1 MNVRTINFSSTGHA
15 IKIWDLVKREGV
27 YLPSLMEGIA
37 ILLNPNIDRW
47 GKLRKPVD
55 LLSWCLKFI
64 ENCISPAENVRKI
77 F

>member
-1 MNVRTINFSSTGHA
+1 M
-15 IKIWDLVKREGV
+15 DLVKREGV
-27 YLPSLMEGIA
+27 YLPSPMEAIA

-64 ENCISPAENVRKI
+64 ENCISPAENVLI
-77 F
+77 SVNFLNDFPPTATLVYN

>member
-1 MNVRTINFSSTGHA
+1 M
-15 IKIWDLVKREGV
+15 REGV
-27 YLPSLMEGIA
+27 YVPSLMEGIA